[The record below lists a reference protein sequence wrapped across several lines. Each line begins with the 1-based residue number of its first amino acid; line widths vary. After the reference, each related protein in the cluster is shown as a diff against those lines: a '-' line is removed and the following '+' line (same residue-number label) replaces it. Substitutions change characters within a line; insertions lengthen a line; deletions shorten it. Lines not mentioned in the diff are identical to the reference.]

1 MIPIPNHPDVS
12 VLNCGA
18 GDMKF
23 SFDPKDPLEVARASR
38 VVKDMLARGY
48 MLFAMTE
55 GKLVRVKKF
64 DAETGEYVLADGPDV
79 APAPNPPAEAVDE
92 PEPVK
97 PAGKRGGY
105 KSRRVPAH
113 KTPVTGIAPTA
124 GG

>member
-23 SFDPKDPLEVARASR
+23 SFDPADPLEVARASR

-48 MLFAMTE
+48 MLFAMVD
-55 GKLVRVKKF
+55 GKLARVKKF
-64 DAETGEYVLADGPDV
+64 DETTAEYILADGPEV
-79 APAPNPPAEAVDE
+79 APSPVPPAETVDE
-92 PEPVK
+92 PT
-97 PAGKRGGY
+97 PAKAAGRRGRPR
-105 KSRRVPAH
+105 KVAAH
-113 KTPVTGIAPTA
+113 GTPVTGIAPTA